1 MMPRPGSIVSR
12 GSGRPK
18 AAHCAVTIARSPAV
32 SVLHLG
38 RVVLGGVGDAE
49 PAAQVELGDGDAV
62 LGVDPRRQLEH
73 PPGGHLEAAG
83 VEDLR
88 ADVRVQP
95 GELEHG
101 QRQHPP
107 DGLVGGAGREREAE
121 LLVVVRG
128 GHELVGVRLDPGRHP
143 DQDPRPGAGQVRVV
157 GEPGDLLER
166 VDHDVPDPGRHRL
179 LDLGRQLVVAVQR
192 DQRRVHPGR
201 QRHRELAAGA
211 HVHPE
216 PFLGHPAEHRP
227 RAERLG
233 RVGDVRVRPERL
245 RVLAG
250 PAAHVRLVGDQHRR
264 AELGLRG
271 RARPC
276 RRASAPRP
284 AARRRAA
291 RPPGRSAFRSAGR
304 RRRVVGWQH
313 VPVPGP
319 GRVGD
324 TTHCG
329 FPNSQHSQRR
339 NITAARARRLP
350 AARARRQDRSAP
362 PWPWPVCQTAPG
374 RSRGRRPGSRAAMV
388 ALASSSRYR
397 ANSSGRPRRAAVA
410 TRSGSHDSASSST
423 NSPGSA
429 GGCRGT
435 ARLPSGTVREVAAQR
450 TPDAARACAY
460 LTA

>member
-18 AAHCAVTIARSPAV
+18 AAHCAVTIARSPAA
-32 SVLHLG
+32 SVFTSG
-38 RVVLGGVGDAE
+38 ASSSGVYAM
-49 PAAQVELGDGDAV
+49 PNPPPRSSSVDGDAV

-73 PPGGHLEAAG
+73 PPGGHLEAGG

-101 QRQHPP
+101 QRQHPA
-107 DGLVGGAGREREAE
+107 DRLVGGAGREREAE

-128 GHELVGVRLDPGRHP
+128 RHELVGVRLDPGRHP
-143 DQDPRPGAGQVRVV
+143 DQDPRPGAGQVGVV
-157 GEPGDLLER
+157 GEPGDLLEG

-179 LDLGRQLVVAVQR
+179 LDLGGQLVVAVQR
-192 DQRRVHPGR
+192 DQRRVHPGG
-201 QRHRELAAGA
+201 QRHRQLAAGA
-211 HVHPE
+211 HVHAE
-216 PFLGHPAEHRP
+216 ALFGHPAEHRA

-245 RVLAG
+245 HVLAG
-250 PAAHVRLVGDQHRR
+250 PAAHVRLVGDEHRG
-264 AELGLRG
+264 AELGWPG
-271 RARPC
+271 RARPR

-291 RPPGRSAFRSAGR
+291 RSPRPARSGR
-304 RRRVVGWQH
+304 RAAPAGGRLAARPRAWAR
-313 VPVPGP
+313 PG
-319 GRVGD
+319 GRHD
-324 TTHCG
+324 SLR
-329 FPNSQHSQRR
+329 FPHSQRR
-339 NITAARARRLP
+339 NFTAGRARRLP
-350 AARARRQDRSAP
+350 SSPSPAAR
-362 PWPWPVCQTAPG
+362 PVRAALAMASLSVP
-374 RSRGRRPGSRAAMV
+374 RRPGAFPGSPAQIKAAMA

-435 ARLPSGTVREVAAQR
+435 ARLPSGIVREVAAQR